1 MIRRTALRTL
11 TTVAVTAAL
20 ALPLVQGAQAATPA
34 TTAPATAAA
43 PGTPG
48 ARATINAHDDNPFRW
63 MELDSLRADFQFM
76 YPAGHRVGFW
86 SLVLTDEVAQQK
98 FEGGK
103 FFVYAPATGEFSF
116 FLDTDIAVRTVDHPS
131 QVRLVDTEF
140 MRSHP
145 RVEVR
150 YGDPDHP
157 GRARVVASA
166 TTLM

>member
-1 MIRRTALRTL
+1 MIRRTVLRTL
-11 TTVAVTAAL
+11 ATAAVTAAL
-20 ALPLVQGAQAATPA
+20 ALPLTQEAQAATPA
-34 TTAPATAAA
+34 TTAPATAAT
-43 PGTPG
+43 TP
-48 ARATINAHDDNPFRW
+48 ASINADNDNPFRW
-63 MELDSLRADFQFM
+63 MELDGLRADFRFM
-76 YPAGHRVGFW
+76 CPAGHCVGFW
-86 SLVLTDEVAQQK
+86 SLVLTDDVARQK

-116 FLDTDIAVRTVDHPS
+116 FLDGDIAVRAVARPG
-131 QVRLVDTEF
+131 QVRLADTEF

-157 GRARVVASA
+157 RRARVVASA

>member
-11 TTVAVTAAL
+11 SALAVTAAL
-20 ALPLVQGAQAATPA
+20 ALPLAQGAQAATPA
-34 TTAPATAAA
+34 AAAPATAA
-43 PGTPG
+43 TP
-48 ARATINAHDDNPFRW
+48 ATVNADDDNPFRW
-63 MELDSLRADFQFM
+63 MELDGLRADFQSM
-76 YPAGHRVGFW
+76 CPAGHCVRFW
-86 SLVLTDEVAQQK
+86 SLVLTDDIAQRK
-98 FEGGK
+98 FQGGK

-116 FLDTDIAVRTVDHPS
+116 FLDTDIAVRTVDHPG

-150 YGDPDHP
+150 YGDPGHP

>member
-1 MIRRTALRTL
+1 MIRRTAFRAL

-20 ALPLVQGAQAATPA
+20 ALPLAQGAQAAAPD
-34 TTAPATAAA
+34 TTAPATAATA
-43 PGTPG
+43 
-48 ARATINAHDDNPFRW
+48 ATINANDDNPFRW
-63 MELDSLRADFQFM
+63 MELDGLRADFQFM
-76 YPAGHRVGFW
+76 CPAGHCAGLW
-86 SLVLTDEVAQQK
+86 SLVLTDNVAQQR
-98 FEGGK
+98 FEGRK

-131 QVRLVDTEF
+131 QVRLVDTDF

-157 GRARVVASA
+157 DRARVVASA

>member
-1 MIRRTALRTL
+1 MIRRTTLRTL
-11 TTVAVTAAL
+11 ATAAVTAAL
-20 ALPLVQGAQAATPA
+20 ALPLAQGAQAATPDA
-34 TTAPATAAA
+34 TSPATAVTAVTAA
-43 PGTPG
+43 P
-48 ARATINAHDDNPFRW
+48 INADDGNPFRW
-63 MELDSLRADFQFM
+63 MELEGLRADFRFM
-76 YPAGHRVGFW
+76 CPAGHCVGFW
-86 SLVLTDEVAQQK
+86 SLVLTDDVARQK

-116 FLDTDIAVRTVDHPS
+116 FLDADIAVRAVAHPG
-131 QVRLVDTEF
+131 QVRLADTEF

-157 GRARVVASA
+157 RRARVVASA

>member
-11 TTVAVTAAL
+11 ATAAVTAAL
-20 ALPLVQGAQAATPA
+20 ALPLTQGAQAATPDTA
-34 TTAPATAAA
+34 SRAAAVTAP
-43 PGTPG
+43 
-48 ARATINAHDDNPFRW
+48 TIKADDGNPFRW
-63 MELDSLRADFQFM
+63 MELDGLRADFRFM
-76 YPAGHRVGFW
+76 CPAGHCVGFW
-86 SLVLTDEVAQQK
+86 SLVLTDDVARQK

-116 FLDTDIAVRTVDHPS
+116 FLDTDIAVRAVTHPG

-140 MRSHP
+140 LRSHP

-157 GRARVVASA
+157 RRARVVASA

>member
-1 MIRRTALRTL
+1 MIRRTALRAL
-11 TTVAVTAAL
+11 TTVAVVSAVT
-20 ALPLVQGAQAATPA
+20 LPLTEGARAVT
-34 TTAPATAAA
+34 PATAATA
-43 PGTPG
+43 
-48 ARATINAHDDNPFRW
+48 AAIKADDDNPFRR
-63 MELDSLRADFQFM
+63 MELNGLRTDFQFM
-76 YPAGHRVGFW
+76 CPAGHCVGFW
-86 SLVLTDEVAQQK
+86 SLVLTDDVAQQK

-103 FFVYAPATGEFSF
+103 FFAYAPATGEFSF
-116 FLDTDIAVRTVDHPS
+116 FLDTDIAVRTVAEAG

-150 YGDPDHP
+150 YGDPDQP

>member
-20 ALPLVQGAQAATPA
+20 ALPLAQGARAATPDPP
-34 TTAPATAAA
+34 APATAATA
-43 PGTPG
+43 
-48 ARATINAHDDNPFRW
+48 ATINAGDDNPFRW
-63 MELDSLRADFQFM
+63 MELDGLRADFRFM
-76 YPAGHRVGFW
+76 CPAGHCVGFW
-86 SLVLTDEVAQQK
+86 SLVLTDDVAQQK
-98 FEGGK
+98 FRGGE

-116 FLDTDIAVRTVDHPS
+116 FLDTDIAVRTVVHPG
-131 QVRLVDTEF
+131 QVRLVDTDF

-150 YGDPDHP
+150 YGDPDRP
-157 GRARVVASA
+157 DRARVVASA

>member
-1 MIRRTALRTL
+1 MIRRTALRAL

-20 ALPLVQGAQAATPA
+20 ALPLTQGAQAAAPDA
-34 TTAPATAAA
+34 TTPATAA
-43 PGTPG
+43 T
-48 ARATINAHDDNPFRW
+48 ATTAASINAHDDNPFRW
-63 MELDSLRADFQFM
+63 MELDGLRADFQYM
-76 YPAGHRVGFW
+76 CPAGHCVGFW
-86 SLVLTDEVAQQK
+86 SLVLTDNVAQQK
-98 FEGGK
+98 FEGRK

-116 FLDTDIAVRTVDHPS
+116 FLDTDIAVRTVDHPR

-157 GRARVVASA
+157 DRARVVASA

>member
-1 MIRRTALRTL
+1 MIRRSALRTL
-11 TTVAVTAAL
+11 ATVAVAAAL
-20 ALPLVQGAQAATPA
+20 ALPLTQGAQAATPSA
-34 TTAPATAAA
+34 TAPATAA
-43 PGTPG
+43 TP
-48 ARATINAHDDNPFRW
+48 ATINANGDNPFRW
-63 MELDSLRADFQFM
+63 MELDGLRADFQFM
-76 YPAGHRVGFW
+76 CPAGHCVGFW
-86 SLVLTDEVAQQK
+86 SLVLTDDIAQQK
-98 FEGGK
+98 FKGGK

-116 FLDTDIAVRTVDHPS
+116 FLDTDIAVRTVGHPD

-157 GRARVVASA
+157 ERARVVASA